1 MILSR
6 EQVENIKTCLS
17 CGSLDC
23 HTTLGCKIQLEI
35 KCTKST
41 ENLIDTIRYLQQ
53 ESDRRELEHE
63 KARRAVEVELLDEK
77 NINESL
83 LQYKKLTEQ
92 GLRPGVIWNGDTVI
106 RMIDKLKA
114 VEEERDRLKKEIDYR
129 NKHSSTDII
138 WRTCNT

>member
-35 KCTKST
+35 KCTKNT

-53 ESDRRELEHE
+53 ELDRRELEHE
-63 KARRAVEVELLDEK
+63 KARRVIEVLEQIRDFVWDEDIPHPTVPEYVEHH
-77 NINESL
+77 ESI
-83 LQYKKLTEQ
+83 Q
-92 GLRPGVIWNGDTVI
+92 GILKF
-106 RMIDKLKA
+106 IDKL
-114 VEEERDRLKKEIDYR
+114 LKEMEGEG
-129 NKHSSTDII
+129 
-138 WRTCNT
+138 